1 MSKTQNWVAMGYI
14 NGAFGVKGWVK
25 VQPST
30 EYTDSLFDYDVWH
43 LAKGQDS
50 FDAEVIQG
58 HVAGGE
64 LQVKFAHVNDRD
76 AAALLRGY
84 TVYILRDDF
93 AQTEDNEFYW
103 TDLVGMAV
111 QNRDDI
117 VLGEVVKLLETGA
130 HDVLVVRGNYGE
142 KLIPFVTHYI
152 DQVDEVNRVI
162 TADWGLDY

>member
-14 NGAFGVKGWVK
+14 KGAFGVKGWVK

-30 EYTDSLFDYDVWH
+30 EYTDSLLDYDVWH

-50 FDAEVIQG
+50 VDAKVIQG

-64 LQVKFAHVNDRD
+64 LQVKFAHVDERD

-93 AQTEDNEFYW
+93 AQT
-103 TDLVGMAV
+103 DLVGMAV
-111 QNRDDI
+111 QNRDNI
-117 VLGEVVKLLETGA
+117 ILGEVVKLLETGA
-130 HDVLVVRGNYGE
+130 HDVLVVRGSYGE